1 MLSKLQLH
9 EAKRAQGVT
18 ERQLSKAA
26 RDIMGTKE
34 LYEEAMV
41 EIERQAN
48 ALTLL
53 QVLLVSYWNPLGIIV
68 TSVQD
73 FTVFLPVP

>member
-1 MLSKLQLH
+1 
-9 EAKRAQGVT
+9 
-18 ERQLSKAA
+18 
-26 RDIMGTKE
+26 MGTKE

-53 QVLLVSYWNPLGIIV
+53 QVLLVSYWKYRGILV
-68 TSVQD
+68 TSVRD
-73 FTVFLPVP
+73 FTVFLPVL